1 MINVQNEATTQQ
13 EQLKQTAL
21 QGQVAALG
29 KILKSILADN
39 TDRLLPGYS
48 DLISSVKHTTL
59 AERDKIDREQSEL
72 LKKHNSEDRR
82 KSFLKKDQQILDFL
96 SAHQAEMKMII
107 EENLRTKMSKHLDHS
122 LASKLTADEKV
133 ARVEA
138 SLVNPQLT

>member
-1 MINVQNEATTQQ
+1 M
-13 EQLKQTAL
+13 
-21 QGQVAALG
+21 
-29 KILKSILADN
+29 KSILADN

-59 AERDKIDREQSEL
+59 AERDKVEREQSEL
-72 LKKHNSEDRR
+72 LKKHNSQDRR

-107 EENLRTKMSKHLDHS
+107 EENLRTKLSKHLDHS